1 MFASW
6 NGRTLQ
12 DLAETPDRP
21 HRRTLLVA
29 LELARYNVD
38 IAALSE
44 TRLNGE
50 DIVLVRGWC

>member
-6 NGRTLQ
+6 NGRTLL